1 METSVAAYRITN
13 YSLPRNLNWL
23 LTIGYGLPPGS
34 AIKKEE
40 IPKVIVFGIPRG
52 GVE

>member
-1 METSVAAYRITN
+1 M
-13 YSLPRNLNWL
+13 
-23 LTIGYGLPPGS
+23 IGYGLPPGS